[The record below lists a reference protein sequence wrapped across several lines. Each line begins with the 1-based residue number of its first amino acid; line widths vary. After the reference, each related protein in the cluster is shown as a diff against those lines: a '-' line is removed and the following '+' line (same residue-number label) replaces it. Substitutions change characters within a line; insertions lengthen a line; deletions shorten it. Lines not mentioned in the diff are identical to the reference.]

1 MRVDRLG
8 PGRRSEW
15 HAIQFDG
22 ELVGGIELAIPDA
35 RIDRDE
41 IVYWLASHVQGNGIM
56 TRAVL
61 KLTERA
67 FKELKLTVRWIYA
80 ELDNQS
86 SRNVAEHA

>member
-1 MRVDRLG
+1 MAEQNQFLEMRVDRLG

-56 TRAVL
+56 TRAII
-61 KLTERA
+61 LTNHC
-67 FKELKLTVRWIYA
+67 KMPK
-80 ELDNQS
+80 
-86 SRNVAEHA
+86 